1 MKFDRK
7 KDFAILISGLMKN
20 IITLTVNPALDTY
33 TTIDRLEPNKKLR
46 CQPPMIDPGGGGVN
60 VARVIH
66 RLGGKSTAI
75 YTRGGHTG
83 KIYSDLL
90 NKEGVDQDP
99 VEIEQS
105 LRENFAVTES
115 STGNLFRFGLPGPVL
130 KKSEYKS
137 ILDKIENIN
146 NVEFLVASGS
156 LPPEAPVDFFAQVA
170 KKAKKNN
177 LKFILDTSGKAL
189 SEILKVGAFLLKP
202 NNEELEALTGKKATN
217 LKEQKKLLLE
227 ILVNYPVEVIVLSL
241 GPKGA
246 ILATGNKATH
256 FPALKV
262 TAQSSIGAGDSMVAG
277 IVYSL
282 SMGKSLEEAVLYGL
296 ACGSATLK
304 SPGTE
309 LLTKKDADLFYKK
322 LVSES

>member
-1 MKFDRK
+1 
-7 KDFAILISGLMKN
+7 MKN

-33 TTIDRLEPNKKLR
+33 TTIDHLEPDKKLR

-66 RLGGKSTAI
+66 RLGGNSTAI

-90 NKEGVDQDP
+90 DKEGINQDL
-99 VEIEQS
+99 VEIKQA
-105 LRENFAVTES
+105 LRENFAVTET

-130 KKSEYKS
+130 EKSEYKS
-137 ILDKIENIN
+137 ILDKIENISN
-146 NVEFLVASGS
+146 AEFLVASGS
-156 LPPEAPVDFFAQVA
+156 LCPGAPVDFFAQVA
-170 KKAKKNN
+170 KKAKKKN

-189 SEILKVGAFLLKP
+189 SEILKVGAFILKP
-202 NNEELEALTGKKATN
+202 NDQELEDLTGKKAAN
-217 LKEQKKLLLE
+217 QKEQKKLLLE
-227 ILVNYPVEVIVLSL
+227 ILNNYPVEVIVLSL
-241 GPKGA
+241 GAKGA
-246 ILATGNKATH
+246 ILATGNKAEH

-262 TAQSSIGAGDSMVAG
+262 SAQSSIGAGDSMVAG
-277 IVYSL
+277 IVYRLSL
-282 SMGKSLEEAVLYGL
+282 GKSLEEAVLYGL

-322 LVSES
+322 LVSEKLKA